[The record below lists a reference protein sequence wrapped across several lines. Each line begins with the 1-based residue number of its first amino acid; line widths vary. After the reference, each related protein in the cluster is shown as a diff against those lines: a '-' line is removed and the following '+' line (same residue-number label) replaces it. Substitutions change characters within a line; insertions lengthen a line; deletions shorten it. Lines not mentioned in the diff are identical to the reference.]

1 MLQSHWKKAVVED
14 YALRHQRS
22 HGSRK
27 FDDDFN
33 GEYSGQ
39 KLLFMPQPRNLLN
52 LISALFF
59 AGFFVFRGAMAGY
72 GVKIDVFKPKPY
84 FIVQGRIFTIG

>member
-1 MLQSHWKKAVVED
+1 
-14 YALRHQRS
+14 
-22 HGSRK
+22 
-27 FDDDFN
+27 
-33 GEYSGQ
+33 
-39 KLLFMPQPRNLLN
+39 MPQPRNLLN